1 MSLREHSMDR
11 QSRDFMKIAYEEFWV
26 PFFGRFLSLFIR
38 WIEGKPPKENHTYD
52 LRQPKD

>member
-1 MSLREHSMDR
+1 MDR